1 MAEKGA
7 QPGNNNAAKGA
18 DWRDAIRYE
27 LAKIGRELD
36 GDDPAYV
43 KGLRKCAEE
52 FIKADKTGEPWA
64 LRELGDRM
72 DDKSKQSTELTGSG
86 GEPLDMKWTVELIEP
101 DAENP
106 GSGQV

>member
-1 MAEKGA
+1 MERGA
-7 QPGNNNAAKGA
+7 QPGNSNAAKGA

-43 KGLRKCAEE
+43 RGLRKCAEE
-52 FIKADKTGEPWA
+52 FINAAKKGDPWA

-72 DDKSKQSTELTGSG
+72 DGKSKQSTELSGPDGGPIPAVEWTIVPVTPIDKADEAGS
-86 GEPLDMKWTVELIEP
+86 
-101 DAENP
+101 
-106 GSGQV
+106 